1 MAQSLGF
8 AVYHHRFVCGDGAHN
23 GEHGGAILSD
33 SLRWLWR
40 DWQGL
45 LRSKG
50 QPKALAATLEEV
62 GRDYEFTDGACS
74 HPDQGGVYYS
84 DLPSGS
90 VFQYDGTSSPP
101 IRFLNKGCPKI
112 SGLDLGPGGGLY
124 AAVQG
129 KGGDKTK
136 RLIRI
141 DLKTKA
147 IETVANELNP
157 NDRVVSSKTATI

>member
-1 MAQSLGF
+1 M
-8 AVYHHRFVCGDGAHN
+8 VDCN
-23 GEHGGAILSD
+23 GEHGGAILPD

-45 LRSKG
+45 LRSKE

-62 GRDYEFTDGACS
+62 GRGYEFTDGAYS
-74 HPDQGGVYYS
+74 HPDQGGVYFS
-84 DLPSGS
+84 DFPSGS

-101 IRFLNKGCPKI
+101 VRFLNKGGPKI
-112 SGLDLGPGGGLY
+112 SGLDLGPDGGLY

-129 KGGDKTK
+129 KGDDKTK

-157 NDRVVSSKTATI
+157 NDLVVSSKTGTI